1 MEWIKIIAPLL
12 GVILGFGL
20 SERAK
25 IWSDKRQDKRKLKR
39 LLFYLL
45 ELRFLFIKEFNAQK
59 EIKEFY
65 ERAEEKL
72 KSEFGENTKSEI
84 EIAKPIVERIIK
96 NNLGGNNKINLLE
109 ENIDSVIDDL
119 AEVFPIL
126 AYELSGKHNIK
137 ERINIIDNY
146 ISDATDHFGDMPLDL
161 KEWLKPKI
169 TDNLISDLDETI
181 KKISEK
187 IDKDLWQHSTNKI
200 ANMDKNEDGDME
212 NFLNEFIEKAKEINQ

>member
-126 AYELSGKHNIK
+126 AY
-137 ERINIIDNY
+137 
-146 ISDATDHFGDMPLDL
+146 
-161 KEWLKPKI
+161 
-169 TDNLISDLDETI
+169 
-181 KKISEK
+181 
-187 IDKDLWQHSTNKI
+187 
-200 ANMDKNEDGDME
+200 
-212 NFLNEFIEKAKEINQ
+212 

>member
-1 MEWIKIIAPLL
+1 MEEQIK
-12 GVILGFGL
+12 VRHIL
-20 SERAK
+20 
-25 IWSDKRQDKRKLKR
+25 
-39 LLFYLL
+39 
-45 ELRFLFIKEFNAQK
+45 IKTNEVLDDSA
-59 EIKEFY
+59 
-65 ERAEEKL
+65 AEEKL